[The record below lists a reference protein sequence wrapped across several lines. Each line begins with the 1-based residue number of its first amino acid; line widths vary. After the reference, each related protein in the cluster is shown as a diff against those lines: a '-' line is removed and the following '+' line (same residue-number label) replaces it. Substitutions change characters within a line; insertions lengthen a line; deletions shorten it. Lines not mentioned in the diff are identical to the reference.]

1 LINGQDYDKWVERFI
16 EYCEEKKERPPGM
29 AFVRDISLSK
39 SGKKR
44 TGEAAVTK
52 I

>member
-1 LINGQDYDKWVERFI
+1 L
-16 EYCEEKKERPPGM
+16 EYCDEKRERPFGM

-44 TGEAAVTK
+44 TGESAVTK